1 MGSHPETLAGAVCSA
16 WRGPG
21 QSPLLRQS
29 LANAPCTSSHCF
41 ACEIV
46 ICLFSSPPC
55 YLRVATPRKTVDILQ
70 HRVRTCGSMPFSK
83 RNALSLAIPGLSPTN
98 LGMDF
103 HSSPNQVV
111 MCGQLLGQEPVAWPS
126 MSIYGQSKFCACRSL
141 GLGRAVS
148 SSLTSFFRVT
158 VPLAHQWQALGWG

>member
-1 MGSHPETLAGAVCSA
+1 MDSHPETLAGAVCSA

-21 QSPLLRQS
+21 QSPL
-29 LANAPCTSSHCF
+29 
-41 ACEIV
+41 

-70 HRVRTCGSMPFSK
+70 HRVRTCGSMPFPK

-111 MCGQLLGQEPVAWPS
+111 MCGQLLGQEPVAWS
-126 MSIYGQSKFCACRSL
+126 STIYGQSKFCACRSL
-141 GLGRAVS
+141 GHGRAVS